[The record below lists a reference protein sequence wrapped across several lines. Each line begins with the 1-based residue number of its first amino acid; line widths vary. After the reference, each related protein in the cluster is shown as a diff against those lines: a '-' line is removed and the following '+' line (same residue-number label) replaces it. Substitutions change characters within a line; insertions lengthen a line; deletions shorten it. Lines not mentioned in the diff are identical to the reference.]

1 MNYNKIIKKVEGVCK
16 QSSKRKLTIL
26 GRITIIKSLA
36 LAKFIHLLLAL
47 PNPPD
52 NLLKN
57 IEKILY
63 IFLWNGG
70 PDRIK
75 RSIIVKNFKAGGLR
89 MINLPEFI
97 KALKIS
103 WFWRVIQNS
112 ENIEWYSLSKIDSLA
127 AGLDTL

>member
-1 MNYNKIIKKVEGVCK
+1 M
-16 QSSKRKLTIL
+16 

-36 LAKFIHLLLAL
+36 LAKFIHMLFAL

-57 IEKILY
+57 IEKTFY
-63 IFLWNGG
+63 NFLWNGG

-75 RSIIVKNFKAGGLR
+75 RSIIVKNFKAGELR

-97 KALKIS
+97 RALKIS
-103 WFWRVIQNS
+103 WFRRVIQNS
-112 ENIEWYSLSKIDSLA
+112 ENIEWHSLSKIEFNKFFSC
-127 AGLDTL
+127 GP